1 MGKLRTVIYTL
12 DDGTHMTARRLAKI
26 LGVSES
32 ASRNRLNR
40 SSDPKQVLKPYNPKN
55 GGKARGSQKQKEQ
68 DAKDK
73 DAEMLRFALKHI
85 WLFDLYKIT
94 KLKHGF

>member
-40 SSDPKQVLKPYNPKN
+40 SSDPKNVFKPYNPRN
-55 GGKARGSQKQKEQ
+55 GGKARGSQKQKII
-68 DAKDK
+68 DDKLKDK
-73 DAEMLRFALKHI
+73 LKEQELI
-85 WLFDLYKIT
+85 
-94 KLKHGF
+94 KLVLKTI